1 MQRGEGRYIF
11 DSGEIVEKCDIEE
24 FLKSGALDIEAYAK
38 SSVSLPANSYRMRPY
53 HR

>member
-1 MQRGEGRYIF
+1 MARGGTFSIVVRF
-11 DSGEIVEKCDIEE
+11 VEKCDIEE
-24 FLKSGALDIEAYAK
+24 FLKSGALDLAYAK